1 MKINAIQL
9 KQLIEASLFVSSKP
23 QTLTQLKENVLSD
36 FVVSRDKIKIALTE
50 LQQDYQERGIQ
61 LVQVAGGFRFQTAE
75 FLSPMLQTIWEK
87 KSPKSPKYSKATL
100 ETLAVIAYQQPVTR
114 GDIEKVRGVT
124 VNSHIMKTL
133 TDRHWI
139 KTVGHR
145 EVPGRPAL
153 YATTT
158 EFLSYFGL
166 SSLTE
171 LPALSDPE
179 SLQALF
185 NPKISVPETKEE
197 STNE

>member
-1 MKINAIQL
+1 MKINEIQL

-23 QTLTQLKENVLSD
+23 QTVTQLKDSVLAD
-36 FVVSRDKIKIALTE
+36 FIVSRDRIKTAVDE
-50 LQQDYQERGIQ
+50 LQQEYQERGVQ
-61 LVQVAGGFRFQTAE
+61 LVKVAGGFRFQTAE
-75 FLSPMLQTIWEK
+75 FLSPLLQKVLEQ
-87 KSPKSPKYSKATL
+87 KSPKYSKATM
-100 ETLAVIAYQQPVTR
+100 ETIAVIAYQQPVTR
-114 GDIEKVRGVT
+114 GDIEKVRGVA

-133 TDRHWI
+133 MDRKWV
-139 KTVGHR
+139 KTIGHR

-166 SSLTE
+166 NSLTE
-171 LPALSDPE
+171 LPQLSDPE

-185 NPKISVPETKEE
+185 NSEVNVPETIEE